1 MVVSAVPLMNPG
13 QDLAIVDSYYRVV
26 REFQPVTIT
35 VPDWSML
42 YSARDEPLELYHL
55 PSDPR
60 QQRNVAEENPGIARE
75 IHGRYVALLRELE
88 VAPHLLEPRLEL

>member
-1 MVVSAVPLMNPG
+1 M
-13 QDLAIVDSYYRVV
+13 
-26 REFQPVTIT
+26 TIT

-60 QQRNVAEENPGIARE
+60 QQRNVAEENPGTVRE
-75 IHGRYVALLRELE
+75 MHGRYVELLKELKGCAAS
-88 VAPHLLEPRLEL
+88 VRTAVGAIASAPATSSASG